1 MELIF
6 GGLFASHLIILYV
19 GWRMGQQRG
28 PEYYVPPAK
37 AEKSEPFDPVD
48 EIDKERLDWK

>member
-6 GGLFASHLIILYV
+6 AGLFVSHAAALYA
-19 GWRMGQQRG
+19 GWKMGSQRG

-37 AEKSEPFDPVD
+37 NEKTEPYNPVD